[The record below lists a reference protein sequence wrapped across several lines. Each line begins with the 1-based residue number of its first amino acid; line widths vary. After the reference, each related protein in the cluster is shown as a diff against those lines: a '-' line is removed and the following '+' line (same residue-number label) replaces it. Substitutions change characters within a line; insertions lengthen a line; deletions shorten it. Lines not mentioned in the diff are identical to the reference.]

1 MTGFI
6 DEVDIHVTGGRGGKG
21 CVAFR
26 REKYVPYGGPSGH
39 VVFQAT
45 RALNTLSPLR
55 NRGHYR
61 ADAGRPGEG
70 SLRHGRSAEDL
81 VILVPAGT
89 LVTDVETGELL
100 ADLRDD
106 GERFTVA
113 PGGRG

>member
-26 REKYVPYGGPSGH
+26 REKYVPYGGPSGGDGGAGGH
-39 VVFQAT
+39 VIFQAT
-45 RALNTLSPLR
+45 LALNTLSPLR

-81 VILVPAGT
+81 VFLVPAGT

-100 ADLRDD
+100 ADLRHD
-106 GERFTVA
+106 G
-113 PGGRG
+113 